1 MSDLHTKYMGLT
13 LKSPLVASAGPIQQK
28 VDGVKALADAGVG
41 AIVMYSL
48 FEEQVR
54 HEEARQAEIELEYM
68 DSFAESLSF
77 FPTVASNEG
86 GITERYLAH
95 LEASANAV
103 DIPVIASLNGATN
116 GGWVDTAKRM
126 EDAGAAGIECNI
138 YMVPGDLEQSA
149 EEVEDRHVEIVQAVK
164 DAVSVPVAVKLSPF
178 FSALGNMPPV
188 WMPLVPTP

>member
-13 LKSPLVASAGPIQQK
+13 LRSPLVASAGPIQQK

-77 FPTVASNEG
+77 FPTVASN
-86 GITERYLAH
+86 
-95 LEASANAV
+95 
-103 DIPVIASLNGATN
+103 
-116 GGWVDTAKRM
+116 
-126 EDAGAAGIECNI
+126 
-138 YMVPGDLEQSA
+138 
-149 EEVEDRHVEIVQAVK
+149 
-164 DAVSVPVAVKLSPF
+164 VS
-178 FSALGNMPPV
+178 NMPFSSTGTRPES
-188 WMPLVPTP
+188 LVRIGAM

>member
-13 LKSPLVASAGPIQQK
+13 LRSPLVASAGPIQQK

-95 LEASANAV
+95 LEASAM
-103 DIPVIASLNGATN
+103 PLTSPSLRPSTGPQT
-116 GGWVDTAKRM
+116 
-126 EDAGAAGIECNI
+126 AAGSTPPNGWRT
-138 YMVPGDLEQSA
+138 PAQQASSA
-149 EEVEDRHVEIVQAVK
+149 TSTWCPATLNSQPKKSKTATSRSSRPSK
-164 DAVSVPVAVKLSPF
+164 
-178 FSALGNMPPV
+178 
-188 WMPLVPTP
+188 TP

>member
-95 LEASANAV
+95 LEAS
-103 DIPVIASLNGATN
+103 IASLRISLNT
-116 GGWVDTAKRM
+116 
-126 EDAGAAGIECNI
+126 
-138 YMVPGDLEQSA
+138 
-149 EEVEDRHVEIVQAVK
+149 
-164 DAVSVPVAVKLSPF
+164 
-178 FSALGNMPPV
+178 
-188 WMPLVPTP
+188 PLVSNDDLQAGDEESRLTSTVSKFGP

>member
-116 GGWVDTAKRM
+116 GGWVDTAK
-126 EDAGAAGIECNI
+126 
-138 YMVPGDLEQSA
+138 P
-149 EEVEDRHVEIVQAVK
+149 
-164 DAVSVPVAVKLSPF
+164 VSYTHLTLPTIL
-178 FSALGNMPPV
+178 
-188 WMPLVPTP
+188 LV